1 MPFVIHS
8 PFDGT
13 PVKIRDQ
20 DIGRAIRDKEN
31 RIFYVIPNSS
41 GEGYY
46 SAPTRQ
52 GGPKDEQRYAR
63 MMEKTAKTSQIVREE
78 AATVQDATGR
88 GRGKGLRKLV
98 FLVVVIIV
106 AVAAYYVWKN
116 NPDKVKELLPVGD
129 QPTSQLPG
137 RHGSEPSIA

>member
-52 GGPKDEQRYAR
+52 GGLKDEQRYAR

-106 AVAAYYVWKN
+106 AAVAYYIWTN
-116 NPDKVKELLPVGD
+116 HADKVKELIPTGD

-137 RHGSEPSIA
+137 RHGAAPPIA